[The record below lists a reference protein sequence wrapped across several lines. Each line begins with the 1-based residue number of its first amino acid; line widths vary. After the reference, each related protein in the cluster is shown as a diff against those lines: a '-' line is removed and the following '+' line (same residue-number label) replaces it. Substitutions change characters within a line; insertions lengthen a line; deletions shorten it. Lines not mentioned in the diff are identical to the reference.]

1 LKFIARHPPDI
12 RFADHLTDSSGAR
25 TMKSISLSPAVAAAA
40 AIIAVT
46 AADAAYAR
54 TSYDGPWNV
63 QIMTQRGECDS
74 GVGFG
79 VDIRDGTV
87 RGYGGFDV
95 SGRVANNGAVVV
107 RISAGSSSASGSG
120 RLAGSSGHGS
130 WRGNGSR
137 GACSGSWSASR
148 R

>member
-1 LKFIARHPPDI
+1 
-12 RFADHLTDSSGAR
+12 
-25 TMKSISLSPAVAAAA
+25 MKSISLSPVVAAAA
-40 AIIAVT
+40 AIAAVT

-54 TSYDGPWNV
+54 TSFDGPWNV

-74 GVGFG
+74 GLGFG

-95 SGRVANNGAVVV
+95 SGRVAPNGAVAV
-107 RISAGSSSASGSG
+107 RISSGGASANGSC
-120 RLAGSSGHGS
+120 RLTGSSGRGS